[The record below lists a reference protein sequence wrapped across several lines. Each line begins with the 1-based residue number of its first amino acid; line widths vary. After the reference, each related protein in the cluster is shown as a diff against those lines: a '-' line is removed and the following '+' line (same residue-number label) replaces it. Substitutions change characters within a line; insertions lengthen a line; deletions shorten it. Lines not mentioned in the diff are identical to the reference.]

1 MITFNSLRA
10 SVCPWCV
17 LLLPLLNL
25 ACSAPLVHSRA
36 ELVHNLGK
44 RVTVEGTY
52 GVDEAGEHVRSGDL
66 DVMLDAPPELLGW
79 GRDSPPAGAQVRASG
94 RVERG
99 AMAMGVFIDEPTLSL
114 RRGSADHPL
123 VPGFVLRDAKLERL
137 EPQPPPGSK

>member
-1 MITFNSLRA
+1 MIPFNSLRA
-10 SVCPWCV
+10 SLSSWFI

-25 ACSAPLVHSRA
+25 ACSAPLIHSRA
-36 ELVHNLGK
+36 ELAKSLGK

-52 GVDEAGEHVRSGDL
+52 GVDETGEHVRSGDL
-66 DVMLDAPPELLGW
+66 DVMLDVPPELLGW

-99 AMAMGVFIDEPTLSL
+99 AMAMGVFIDEPTLNL
-114 RRGSADHPL
+114 RRGSAEHPL

-137 EPQPPPGSK
+137 EPPPRAAAK